1 MSASDLRLR
10 PAAPD
15 DAERTL
21 AWRNRPEIVALG
33 TQQRRVD
40 AAEHAAWFAE
50 ALASDD
56 RLLLIVEAD
65 GEPIGQVRFDALDGV
80 NWSVSI
86 YLLEPYTGRGLGTR
100 ALRLAWEIARDHGV
114 ERAWA
119 FVRADNARSAAA
131 FRRAGFAPALE
142 PGVAVPARHHA
153 LCLEAAVS
161 RA

>member
-1 MSASDLRLR
+1 MTAPALHLR

-15 DAERTL
+15 DADRLL
-21 AWRNRPEIVALG
+21 AWRNRPEIVTLG

-50 ALASDD
+50 ALVSDH

-65 GEPIGQVRFDALDGV
+65 GEPVGQIRFDALDAA

-86 YLLEPYTGRGLGTR
+86 YLLEPYTGRGLGTQ
-100 ALRLAWEIARDHGV
+100 ALRQACEIAREHGI
-114 ERAWA
+114 ETAWA

-131 FRRAGFAPALE
+131 FQRAGFAAALE
-142 PGVAVPARHHA
+142 PCVDVPPQHQA
-153 LCLEAAVS
+153 LRLEALGAH
-161 RA
+161 A